1 MQIEGVPEGW
11 EAVAFGPVIQG
22 EWYVSSHTG
31 TVLQWRGRGSDQSYL
46 KIRRVEPVCTWQH
59 GVFTDG
65 WIAQD
70 PNGSLWL
77 YSDQPTAEEEGWV
90 SRHNNGYCMRLNRR
104 GFVTEIVF
112 RPDLPWTARI
122 QQVGPTVEAT
132 LKVMT

>member
-11 EAVAFGPVIQG
+11 EAVAFRKPVSG
-22 EWYVSSHTG
+22 ELCLGLHGLPFEAQSEECHTW
-31 TVLQWRGRGSDQSYL
+31 LI
-46 KIRRVEPVCTWQH
+46 IRRIEPVCTWQH

-70 PNGSLWL
+70 SNGLLRL